1 MRKGSG
7 NGLRGQGAHHLAVK
21 DQGQLRSSLGL
32 GLGGEG
38 RPVVRGGVV
47 DCLPE
52 QRNPKRK
59 SKGRER
65 LEEAPC
71 PDPSLNS
78 S

>member
-1 MRKGSG
+1 MPAIWQSGIRAYLEAALGSSAG
-7 NGLRGQGAHHLAVK
+7 RGE
-21 DQGQLRSSLGL
+21 
-32 GLGGEG
+32 EG
-38 RPVVRGGVV
+38 RVVRGGVV

-52 QRNPKRK
+52 QGKPKRK

-71 PDPSLNS
+71 PEPSLNS